1 MPFAGRRHRDLLVV
15 GVLLGEG
22 SPHAGHGG
30 GSGDGTAPRGPAE
43 GRGLCST
50 SRGAPGAAAPLRPRA
65 VRGGA
70 VSTCTPLPS
79 PRRAHKAAAALLRAF
94 PPLPHPPRPAP
105 QRRPAPRPAAITAR
119 RVAGGGARAG
129 GHGAAGGAGTLRLRP
144 RPQRPSHAAPRR
156 HRQLFQS
163 QMFIRYIELK
173 KKNKSK
179 NYARNMLKC
188 NSKCYCNG
196 ATFQNRLP
204 AVSTT
209 GTAPR

>member
-105 QRRPAPRPAAITAR
+105 LLSAAPRPVPPPSPRAASQGEEPAQADTERRAERGHCACGTALSALR
-119 RVAGGGARAG
+119 TQPRGGTGSCSKVKCLL
-129 GHGAAGGAGTLRLRP
+129 GT
-144 RPQRPSHAAPRR
+144 SN
-156 HRQLFQS
+156 
-163 QMFIRYIELK
+163 LK
-173 KKNKSK
+173 KKKVK
-179 NYARNMLKC
+179 ELCKKYA
-188 NSKCYCNG
+188 
-196 ATFQNRLP
+196 
-204 AVSTT
+204 
-209 GTAPR
+209 